1 MSRPGENHWH
11 DVKPSFPC
19 RGWEK
24 GVTEAQVPLDRDG
37 HCHENCCCQRD
48 VGERMYDVWEEVSV
62 KVRVGP
68 ETQPEGVVDPTEN
81 DVHEV
86 EGGQSQQQSVYDVDG
101 MVTKTQFLS
110 SQLVFI

>member
-1 MSRPGENHWH
+1 M
-11 DVKPSFPC
+11 
-19 RGWEK
+19 
-24 GVTEAQVPLDRDG
+24 TEAQVPLDGDG

-48 VGERMYDVWEEVSV
+48 VGERVYDVGEEVSV
-62 KVRVGP
+62 KVGVGP

-86 EGGQSQQQSVYDVDG
+86 EGGQSQQQSVDG

-110 SQLVFI
+110 SQLVFIEFFFEVLCKNDDDLSFGH